1 MFLSGNKVTID
12 DINESIKQ
20 IDFDVLKDGKTTVC
34 TLTLYNGFTVR
45 GESSVVDPAN
55 FNKDLGEQYAEQS
68 ARNNVWPVLGAIL
81 ADRLWQSRM
90 NFNPTFV
97 PAQDEVGPSTLGI
110 YRKE

>member
-12 DINESIKQ
+12 DVNESIKQ

-55 FNKDLGEQYAEQS
+55 FDKDLGEQYAEQR
-68 ARNNVWPVLGAIL
+68 ARSNVWPVLGAIL
-81 ADRLWQSRM
+81 ADRLYVSRM
-90 NFNPTFV
+90 
-97 PAQDEVGPSTLGI
+97 AGVGPAFQQAPSATP
-110 YRKE
+110 